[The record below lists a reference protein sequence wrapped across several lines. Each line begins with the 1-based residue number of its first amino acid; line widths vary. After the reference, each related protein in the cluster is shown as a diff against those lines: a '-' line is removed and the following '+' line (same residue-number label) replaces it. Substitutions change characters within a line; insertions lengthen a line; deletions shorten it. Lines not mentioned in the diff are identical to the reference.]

1 METAFYEELSKLSTA
16 MNINNIMGDNRYI
29 DMVNH
34 QQSFL
39 AGYMYCARQ
48 CGYSKEAYQF
58 EKDYLDVVLKR
69 L

>member
-1 METAFYEELSKLSTA
+1 METTFYEELSKLSTI
-16 MNINNIMGDNRYI
+16 MNINDVMGDNKHI

-48 CGYSKEAYQF
+48 CGYSKEADRF